1 MEGKRLW
8 KKKDRLPSLS
18 GRGDRAHQ
26 ENTKEAS
33 LKEGERERRE
43 RCERYSIRQD
53 GPMMRKAFS
62 PSSGHKGYLRGEDFG
77 YLHIKPYSQKEA
89 AKISVDTSGGRARI
103 RFAFYSRKLRI
114 TGGLCFV
121 ATN

>member
-1 MEGKRLW
+1 ME
-8 KKKDRLPSLS
+8 KKDRLPSLS

-43 RCERYSIRQD
+43 RCERYSIQQD

-62 PSSGHKGYLRGEDFG
+62 PLRNTKDI
-77 YLHIKPYSQKEA
+77 YKE
-89 AKISVDTSGGRARI
+89 KILGTYI
-103 RFAFYSRKLRI
+103 
-114 TGGLCFV
+114 
-121 ATN
+121 